1 MHKSSRPASSTAR
14 LALSLVFAL
23 SLSACEEK
31 SESQPS
37 TLGRSDAI
45 LAKEG
50 APSTTVKPER
60 PPAKAPAQ
68 DAPRTGPL
76 CDSRPMTEFPK
87 ARLTGLDQ
95 AGLELGAAPPVRGLT
110 WVNLWAA
117 WCEPCKREIPLILEF
132 QKKLKA
138 LGVPLE
144 VAFVSLDDDQRQ
156 LEKFLSQSGFA
167 GFTRSYWLREG
178 KEREDW
184 LSEVGLIGEPR
195 LPVHFLVSGSQKTF
209 CRIEGSV
216 TASDLPALEAQFREQ
231 G

>member
-1 MHKSSRPASSTAR
+1 MHENSRPMSSIRGWTASLTVV
-14 LALSLVFAL
+14 LSLG
-23 SLSACEEK
+23 ACEEK
-31 SESQPS
+31 SASQPS
-37 TLGRSDAI
+37 TLGRSDAV

-50 APSTTVKPER
+50 APRAVVKPEK
-60 PPAKAPAQ
+60 PAAQ
-68 DAPRTGPL
+68 VEAKETPRSEPL
-76 CDSRPMTEFPK
+76 CDSRPMTDFPK

-95 AGLELGAAPPVRGLT
+95 AGLDLGAASPARGLT

-138 LGVPLE
+138 QGVPLE
-144 VAFVSLDDDQRQ
+144 VAFISLDDDQRQ

-167 GFTRSYWLREG
+167 GFTKSYWLREG
-178 KEREDW
+178 KEREEW
-184 LSEVGLIGEPR
+184 LAEAGLRGEPR

-216 TASDLPALEAQFREQ
+216 TAGDLPALEAQFREQ